1 MDPLDGYTVEEL
13 RVRLEELR
21 IEHRDLD
28 EAISALEGVQP
39 SDQLKIS
46 RLKRRKLKLRDQ
58 IAQVEDRLLPDI
70 IA

>member
-28 EAISALEGVQP
+28 EAISALEDMQP
-39 SDQLKIS
+39 GDQLKIS